1 VGPWVGSIAV
11 GALGATATAIGA
23 TVAGGLRLGALASAH
38 LAAGEID
45 LEVSAG
51 ATLLIAE
58 GR

>member
-1 VGPWVGSIAV
+1 
-11 GALGATATAIGA
+11 
-23 TVAGGLRLGALASAH
+23 LRLGALASAH

-51 ATLLIAE
+51 AALLIAE